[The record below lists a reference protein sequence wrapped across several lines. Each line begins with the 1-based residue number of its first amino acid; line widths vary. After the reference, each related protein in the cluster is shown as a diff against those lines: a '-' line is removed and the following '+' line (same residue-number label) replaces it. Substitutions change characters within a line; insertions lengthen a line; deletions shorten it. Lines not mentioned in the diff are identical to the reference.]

1 VVVGICSADN
11 RLIGYGMARVT
22 VSPLL
27 LSVAVTLLAVLLLW
41 MLAAYVAA
49 RENRRRLNAWWI
61 DLGGAAAA
69 RPASW
74 RTMLRPDNR
83 ARIAAKGLR
92 AMDPVFISQD
102 AMGAGSLGRL
112 QLLVLSLAVIGVVF
126 YVFLRTGA
134 FAGLSNDILAL
145 LGITAGGSAFA
156 RVAALRRPLSGPQRR
171 ILFGGGVVRAAQPMP
186 SLRDVLGGGGEL
198 DVTRLQAFA
207 FTGFAVVA
215 LVSNGVADLASFRL
229 PPEMLSV
236 LGLSQGVYVVG
247 KLVPS
252 ETETTLRTDLDTLRR
267 EAMAVV
273 DAGGAPTP
281 AFIQAQR
288 AAADSLEQVFAERFD
303 RDAFLR
309 LTPDA
314 LL

>member
-1 VVVGICSADN
+1 
-11 RLIGYGMARVT
+11 
-22 VSPLL
+22 
-27 LSVAVTLLAVLLLW
+27 VL
-41 MLAAYVAA
+41 
-49 RENRRRLNAWWI
+49 
-61 DLGGAAAA
+61 
-69 RPASW
+69 
-74 RTMLRPDNR
+74 
-83 ARIAAKGLR
+83 AKGLR
-92 AMDPVFISQD
+92 AMDPIFISQD
-102 AMGAGSLGRL
+102 ALGAGSLGRL

-126 YVFLRTGA
+126 YVFLRTDA

-156 RVAALRRPLSGPQRR
+156 RAAALRRPLTGPQRR
-171 ILFGGGVVRAAQPMP
+171 ILFGGLVIQAAEPMP

-215 LVSNGVADLASFRL
+215 LVSNGVADLASFTL

-252 ETETTLRTDLDTLRR
+252 ESETALRSDLDTLRR
-267 EAMAVV
+267 EAA
-273 DAGGAPTP
+273 ACTGGVPTP
-281 AFIQAQR
+281 AFLQAQR

-303 RDAFLR
+303 RVRFMA
-309 LTPDA
+309 LTPA
-314 LL
+314 ELV